1 MLRYVIRKL
10 VVAVPLLF
18 LVSVA
23 VFAMLHT
30 GQGDP
35 VELYVGPTA
44 PQSVQVLARHQLG
57 LDQPL
62 VNQYFLFLGRALH
75 GDFGESI
82 IYREAVGQLILDR
95 LPATLLLGCTALLIS
110 YVLAI
115 PLGILAAA
123 RRNSWIDYSI
133 TGGALLA
140 MAVPNFWLALLL
152 VLVFG
157 VFWQWFPVSGYG
169 SVSTLVLP
177 AVALAAEGTGL
188 SLRLMRSS
196 MIEVLRQDYIRT
208 LHAKGLSRW
217 RILGVHALK
226 NALISTIT
234 LLGLR
239 LGMIIGGTI
248 IIENIF
254 GWPGIGRLLVSSAL
268 QADFPVV
275 QGLTLL
281 LAAAAIGANVV
292 ADILYAVI
300 DPRVR
305 Y

>member
-1 MLRYVIRKL
+1 
-10 VVAVPLLF
+10 
-18 LVSVA
+18 
-23 VFAMLHT
+23 MLHS

-44 PQSVQVLARHQLG
+44 PQSVQVLARHELG

-62 VNQYFLFLGRALH
+62 ATQYFLFLGRAVR

-82 IYREAVGQLILDR
+82 IYREGVTQLILSR
-95 LPATLLLGCTALLIS
+95 LPATLLLGGTALLLS
-110 YVLAI
+110 YLLAI

-123 RRNSWIDYSI
+123 RRNTWADLSI

-157 VFWQWFPVSGYG
+157 VDLGWLPVSGYG
-169 SVSTLVLP
+169 NFNNLILPVL
-177 AVALAAEGTGL
+177 ALAAEGTGL

-208 LHAKGLSRW
+208 LRSKGLRRW
-217 RILGVHALK
+217 RILGVHAFK

-239 LGMIIGGTI
+239 LGMIIGGAI
-248 IIENIF
+248 VIENIF
-254 GWPGIGRLLVSSAL
+254 GWPGIGKLLVSSAT

-275 QGLTLL
+275 QGLTLM
-281 LAAAAIGANVV
+281 LAAAAIGANVL

-305 Y
+305 L

>member
-1 MLRYVIRKL
+1 MLRYIVRKAAI
-10 VVAVPLLF
+10 AVPLLF
-18 LVSVA
+18 LVSIA

-35 VELYVGPTA
+35 VELFVGPTA
-44 PQSVQVLARHQLG
+44 PQSLQILARHELG
-57 LDQPL
+57 LDKPL
-62 VNQYFLFLGRALH
+62 VTQYFLFLGRALH

-82 IYREAVGQLILDR
+82 IYREGVSQLIRDR
-95 LPATLLLGCTALLIS
+95 LPATLLLGGTALVLS

-123 RRNSWIDYSI
+123 RRSSWVDYSI

-140 MAVPNFWLALLL
+140 MAVPSFWLALLL
-152 VLVFG
+152 VLLFG
-157 VFWQWFPVSGYG
+157 VHWALLPVSGYG
-169 SVSTLVLP
+169 SFSTLVLP
-177 AVALAAEGTGL
+177 AIALAAEGTGL

-217 RILGVHALK
+217 RILGVHAFK

-239 LGMIIGGTI
+239 LSMVIGGAI
-248 IIENIF
+248 VIENIF

-275 QGLTLL
+275 QGLTLM
-281 LAAAAIGANVV
+281 LAAAAIVANVL

>member
-1 MLRYVIRKL
+1 VRRYIVRK
-10 VVAVPLLF
+10 VAVAIPLLF
-18 LVSVA
+18 LVSIA

-35 VELYVGPTA
+35 VELFVGPTA
-44 PQSVQVLARHQLG
+44 PQSVQVQARHELG
-57 LDQPL
+57 LDKP
-62 VNQYFLFLGRALH
+62 VVTQYFLFLGRALH

-82 IYREAVGQLILDR
+82 IYREPVGQLIRDR
-95 LPATLLLGCTALLIS
+95 LPATLLLGGTALLLS
-110 YVLAI
+110 YALAL

-123 RRNSWIDYSI
+123 RRGTWADYSI
-133 TGGALLA
+133 TGGALVA
-140 MAVPNFWLALLL
+140 MAVPSFWLALLL
-152 VLVFG
+152 VLLFG
-157 VFWQWFPVSGYG
+157 VHWRLFPVSGYG
-169 SVSTLVLP
+169 SLSTLVLP

-208 LHAKGLSRW
+208 LHAKGLNRR
-217 RILGVHALK
+217 RILGVHAFK

-239 LGMIIGGTI
+239 LGMIIGGAI
-248 IIENIF
+248 VIENIF
-254 GWPGIGRLLVSSAL
+254 AWPGIGRLLVSSAL

-281 LAAAAIGANVV
+281 LAAAAIVANVT

>member
-1 MLRYVIRKL
+1 
-10 VVAVPLLF
+10 
-18 LVSVA
+18 
-23 VFAMLHT
+23 MLHT

-44 PQSVQVLARHQLG
+44 PQSVQALARHELG

-62 VNQYFLFLGRALH
+62 VTQYFLFLGRAVR

-82 IYREAVGQLILDR
+82 IYREGVTQLILDR
-95 LPATLLLGCTALLIS
+95 LPATLLLGGTALLLS
-110 YVLAI
+110 YLLAI

-123 RRNSWIDYSI
+123 RRNSLVDLSI

-157 VFWQWFPVSGYG
+157 VRLGWLPVSGYG
-169 SVSTLVLP
+169 NLNNLILPVL
-177 AVALAAEGTGL
+177 ALAAEGTGL

-196 MIEVLRQDYIRT
+196 MIEVLGQDYVRT
-208 LHAKGLSRW
+208 LRAKGLRRW
-217 RILGVHALK
+217 RILGVHSLK

-239 LGMIIGGTI
+239 LGMIIGGAI
-248 IIENIF
+248 VIENIF
-254 GWPGIGRLLVSSAL
+254 GWPGIGKLLVSSAT
-268 QADFPVV
+268 QADYPVV
-275 QGLTLL
+275 QGLTLM
-281 LAAAAIGANVV
+281 LAAAAIGANVL

-305 Y
+305 L

>member
-1 MLRYVIRKL
+1 MRRYVVRK
-10 VVAVPLLF
+10 VAVAIPLLF
-18 LVSVA
+18 LVSIA

-35 VELYVGPTA
+35 VELFVGPTA
-44 PQSVQVLARHQLG
+44 PQSVQVQARHELG

-62 VNQYFLFLGRALH
+62 VTQYFLFLRRALH

-82 IYREAVGQLILDR
+82 TYREPVGQLIRDR
-95 LPATLLLGCTALLIS
+95 LPATLLLGGTALLLS
-110 YVLAI
+110 YALAI

-123 RRNSWIDYSI
+123 RRNTWADYAI
-133 TGGALLA
+133 TGGALVA
-140 MAVPNFWLALLL
+140 MAVPSFWLALLL
-152 VLVFG
+152 VLLFG
-157 VFWQWFPVSGYG
+157 VHWQLLPVSGYG
-169 SVSTLVLP
+169 SLSTLVLP

-208 LHAKGLSRW
+208 LHAKGLNRW
-217 RILGVHALK
+217 RILGVHAFK

-239 LGMIIGGTI
+239 LGMIIGGAI
-248 IIENIF
+248 VIENIF

-281 LAAAAIGANVV
+281 LAAAAIVANVT

>member
-1 MLRYVIRKL
+1 VRRYIVRK
-10 VVAVPLLF
+10 VAVAVPLLL
-18 LVSVA
+18 LVSIA

-35 VELYVGPTA
+35 VELFVGPTA
-44 PQSVQVLARHQLG
+44 PHSVQVQARHELG
-57 LDQPL
+57 LDKP
-62 VNQYFLFLGRALH
+62 VVTQYFLFLGRALH

-82 IYREAVGQLILDR
+82 IYREPVGQLIRDR
-95 LPATLLLGCTALLIS
+95 LPATLLLGGTALLLS
-110 YVLAI
+110 YALAI

-123 RRNSWIDYSI
+123 RRNTWADYSI
-133 TGGALLA
+133 TGGALVA
-140 MAVPNFWLALLL
+140 MAVPSFWLALLL
-152 VLVFG
+152 VLLFG
-157 VFWQWFPVSGYG
+157 VHWRLFPVSGYG
-169 SVSTLVLP
+169 SLSTLVLP

-196 MIEVLRQDYIRT
+196 MLEVLRQDYIRT
-208 LHAKGLSRW
+208 LHAKGLTRW
-217 RILGVHALK
+217 RILGVHAFK

-239 LGMIIGGTI
+239 LGMIIGGAI
-248 IIENIF
+248 VIENIF

-281 LAAAAIGANVV
+281 LAAAAILANVT